1 MAPQNQNMTKSLKI
15 FLEHCAKASA
25 PPNKHLR
32 GGARMFSTHTSDWL
46 VEQSAYLKVL
56 NSIHTQPLISTPTSN
71 FGVVNLSI

>member
-1 MAPQNQNMTKSLKI
+1 MAPQNQNITKSLKI
-15 FLEHCAKASA
+15 FLDHCAKASA

-56 NSIHTQPLISTPTSN
+56 NSTQHSSQLLQAIS
-71 FGVVNLSI
+71 L